1 MDRYRS
7 WIGVQ
12 VLVDYRLALAL
23 AVLGI
28 VSWLLFR

>member
-7 WIGVQ
+7 WIRVHVQ
-12 VLVDYRLALAL
+12 VDYRLALAL

-28 VSWLLFR
+28 AVWLLIR